1 MKRLP
6 FLFWA
11 FIFLFPSV
19 CPAKELPKIAVWDL
33 AALGI
38 PSEYAKQLT
47 EILAGEIVKIKKYEV
62 ISQEN
67 VRTLAGWE
75 AQKMQ
80 LGCTDAKCLTALGQM
95 DVTKLISGSAGKIGN
110 RYTVSLSLFDTQN
123 VRSENKLTDY
133 CRSEDE
139 LIELVQATLRKLLGE
154 EMVSPPPPAQSKIG
168 PPGQATGM
176 PIAPPQATVVS
187 MASFQS
193 YNFRNH
199 FIRHANFL
207 GEITPVS
214 SELDRKDSTFRI
226 VPGLADSYYVS
237 FESVNYPGH
246 YLRHQDFR
254 LKLQKFDGSQLFRQE
269 ATFKMVPGLAD
280 GSWSSFESVNYPGHY
295 IRHKNFHLYL
305 ERGSDD
311 LFRKDSTFRAAP
323 PNS

>member
-110 RYTVSLSLFDTQN
+110 RYTISLSLFDTQN

-168 PPGQATGM
+168 PQPPSPPSTSKARETGRDGRFIAYEDGTVLDTRTNLMWAAKDNGRNINWANAKSYCRNYRGGGYTDWRMPTQDELAGLYDSSKTYKAT
-176 PIAPPQATVVS
+176 
-187 MASFQS
+187 QS
-193 YNFRNH
+193 NS
-199 FIRHANFL
+199 
-207 GEITPVS
+207 PVHLTELIQLS
-214 SELDRKDSTFRI
+214 ACCPWGSET
-226 VPGLADSYYVS
+226 
-237 FESVNYPGH
+237 
-246 YLRHQDFR
+246 
-254 LKLQKFDGSQLFRQE
+254 
-269 ATFKMVPGLAD
+269 
-280 GSWSSFESVNYPGHY
+280 
-295 IRHKNFHLYL
+295 
-305 ERGSDD
+305 RGSDAAV
-311 LFRKDSTFRAAP
+311 FTFGSGGWYFGHQSIGSYDRRALP
-323 PNS
+323 VRSGK